1 MSNRGGKREGAGR
14 PKGTPNKATREQ
26 KMRLSDLARTH
37 CDSAMAALVN
47 ILEDGQSESARIAA
61 AIAILDRGY
70 GRPLHASPSQMTPK
84 MEDPFAAILE
94 DFL

>member
-1 MSNRGGKREGAGR
+1 MNDRGGRREGAGR

-26 KMRLSDLARTH
+26 KVRLSDLARMH

-47 ILEDGQSESARIAA
+47 ILENGQSESARIAA

-70 GRPLHASPSQMTPK
+70 GRPLNANPTQMMPTQ
-84 MEDPFAAILE
+84 EDPFAGLLE